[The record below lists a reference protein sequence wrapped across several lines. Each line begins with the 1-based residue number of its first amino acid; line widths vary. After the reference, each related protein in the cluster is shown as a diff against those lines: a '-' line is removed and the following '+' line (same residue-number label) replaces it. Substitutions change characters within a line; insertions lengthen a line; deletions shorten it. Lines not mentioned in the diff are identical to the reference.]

1 MEWGQQM
8 TKHQQN
14 SRNAMYQNSNYSFE
28 RKNRKTVV
36 INTTEFTG
44 NASNIWSTKLFE
56 PLIIDK
62 LSDVFLESFITY
74 NCSGS
79 NSSSTC
85 AFVFGINEFNIN
97 TNTSSDI
104 DSTSGKLNNPHC
116 FNNIL
121 IPNEQSNVSAI
132 STIHKAK
139 KLNYIC
145 SINPTKLSTLS
156 GTIKSIDN
164 GSIWNDSSPKSKRLL
179 VELVIVARD

>member
-8 TKHQQN
+8 RQHQQN
-14 SRNAMYQNSNYSFE
+14 AKDAMYHNSNYSFE
-28 RKNRKTVV
+28 RKNRKTVI

-44 NASNIWSTKLFE
+44 NASDVWSTKLFE

-79 NSSSTC
+79 NSASTC
-85 AFVFGINEFNIN
+85 AFVFNINEFNIN

-104 DSTSGKLNNPHC
+104 NGSGHLNNPNC
-116 FNNIL
+116 FSNIL
-121 IPNEQSNVSAI
+121 IPNEQSNASAI

-145 SINPTKLSTLS
+145 SINPTRLSTLS
-156 GTIKSIDN
+156 GTIKTIGN
-164 GSIWNDSSPKSKRLL
+164 GSIWNHTNDKRLL
-179 VELVIVARD
+179 VELVIVGRD

>member
-36 INTTEFTG
+36 INTTKFSG
-44 NASNIWSTKLFE
+44 NASDVWSTTLFE

-85 AFVFGINEFNIN
+85 AFVLSINEFNIN
-97 TNTSSDI
+97 TNTSSHI
-104 DSTSGKLNNPHC
+104 NGSGNLNNPHC

-121 IPNEQSNVSAI
+121 IPNEQGDATAS

-145 SINPTKLSTLS
+145 SINPTRLSTLS
-156 GTIKSIDN
+156 GTINNINN
-164 GSIWNDSSPKSKRLL
+164 GPIWNDSTSDIRLI
-179 VELVIVARD
+179 VELVIIGRD